1 MIATAVARVLV
12 RPENCIHTAGVA
24 CVVYNDYAN
33 GENLMI
39 KKSVVLSFAALMWA
53 GIAVASP
60 AAALYQVTIEQNVP
74 VRMRD
79 GVTLRADIYRPD
91 APGKFPVL
99 LERTPYNKAGEVE
112 RADKDAA
119 RGYVVIIQDC
129 RGRYA
134 SEGEWY
140 PFKHESQDGF
150 DTVEWAAA
158 LPYSNGKVGMFGGS
172 YVGATQMLAAIAH
185 PPHLAGIFPVVT
197 ASNYHRNWT
206 YQGGAFTQWFDESWT
221 SGLAQ
226 NTLDRRV
233 ADETNA
239 MRYARILPLDHYSLF
254 PTPATMGRGGLQALA
269 PYFADW
275 LAHPSY
281 DNYWKQW
288 SIEADYSRI
297 RVPAFHTGGWYDLF
311 LDGTLRNYMGIKAHG
326 GTQAARDGQRLLIIV
341 GGHAGFGRK
350 VGDVDFGAQSVVDPN
365 AVMMRWYDYL
375 LKDAHNGLAGE
386 KPVKYFL
393 MGRNEWREA
402 DTWPPPNAHNT
413 PFYLHSEGKANS
425 AAGDGSLSAKAPS
438 TESPDRFVYDPA
450 NPVPTIGGRLCCD
463 SVHLEPGARDQRQ
476 NETRKDVLVY
486 TTPAFT
492 RDFVITGPVTLTL
505 YASSSA
511 VDTDFT
517 AMLVDVDPS
526 GFARNLTGGIIRA
539 RYRNSMA
546 QPELMTPGKIYKF
559 TIDLWDTG
567 NDFLAGHR
575 LRLEV
580 SSSNF
585 PRFDRNLNTRES
597 PEAGSRSVKADN
609 TIYHDAAHPSALV
622 LPVMRP

>member
-1 MIATAVARVLV
+1 
-12 RPENCIHTAGVA
+12 
-24 CVVYNDYAN
+24 
-33 GENLMI
+33 
-39 KKSVVLSFAALMWA
+39 
-53 GIAVASP
+53 
-60 AAALYQVTIEQNVP
+60 
-74 VRMRD
+74 
-79 GVTLRADIYRPD
+79 
-91 APGKFPVL
+91 
-99 LERTPYNKAGEVE
+99 LERTPYNKDFEVE

-185 PPHLAGIFPVVT
+185 PPHLAGIFPMVT

-254 PTPATMGRGGLQALA
+254 PAPATLDRNGLQALA

-311 LDGTLRNYMGIKAHG
+311 LDGTLRNYMGTKAHG

-375 LKDAHNGLAGE
+375 LKGAHNGLAGE

-438 TESPDRFVYDPA
+438 TESPDRFVYDPS

-492 RDFVITGPVTLTL
+492 HDFVITGPVTLTL

-511 VDTDFT
+511 LDTDFT
-517 AMLVDVDPS
+517 AMLVDVDPN

-546 QPELMTPGKIYKF
+546 HAEFMTPGKIYKF

-622 LPVMRP
+622 LPVMQP

>member
-1 MIATAVARVLV
+1 MKKTVALALGAVIWIGIAAAGAVAQQYKV
-12 RPENCIHTAGVA
+12 I
-24 CVVYNDYAN
+24 
-33 GENLMI
+33 
-39 KKSVVLSFAALMWA
+39 
-53 GIAVASP
+53 
-60 AAALYQVTIEQNVP
+60 IEQNVA

-119 RGYVVIIQDC
+119 HGYVVIIQDC

-150 DTVEWAAA
+150 DTIEWAAA
-158 LPYSNGKVGMFGGS
+158 LPQSDGKVGMFGGS

-206 YQGGAFTQWFDESWT
+206 YQGGAFTQWFGESWT

-233 ADETNA
+233 AEQTNA
-239 MRYARILPLDHYSLF
+239 MHDANALPLDHYSLF
-254 PTPATMGRGGLQALA
+254 PAPATLGSAGLRALA
-269 PYFADW
+269 PYFIDW
-275 LAHPSY
+275 LHHPTY
-281 DNYWKQW
+281 DDYWKQW

-311 LDGTLRNYMGIKAHG
+311 LDGTLRNYMGVKARG
-326 GTQAARDGQRLLIIV
+326 GTEAARNGQRLLVIV

-350 VGDVDFGAQSVVDPN
+350 VGDVDFGAQSVVDTN
-365 AVMMRWYDYL
+365 AIMIRWYDYL
-375 LKDAHNGLAGE
+375 LKDVHNGVAQE
-386 KPVKYFL
+386 KPVRYFL

-402 DTWPPPNAHNT
+402 DTWPPRNAQST

-425 AAGDGSLSAKAPS
+425 AAGDGSLGAKAPGK
-438 TESPDRFVYDPA
+438 ESPDRFVYDPSD
-450 NPVPTIGGRLCCD
+450 PVPTIGGRLCCD
-463 SVHLEPGARDQRQ
+463 SLHLEPGARDQRP
-476 NETRKDVLVY
+476 NEARKDVLVY
-486 TTPAFT
+486 STPVFT
-492 RDFVITGPVTLTL
+492 HDFTITGPVKLIL

-517 AMLVDVDPS
+517 ATLVDVDPG
-526 GFARNLTGGIIRA
+526 GFARNLTDGIIRA
-539 RYRNSMA
+539 RYRDSMQ
-546 QPELMTPGKIYKF
+546 QPEFLTPGKIYKF

-597 PEAGSRSVKADN
+597 PEAGSRAVKADN
-609 TIYHDAAHPSALV
+609 TVYHDAAHPSALV
-622 LPVMRP
+622 LPVIQP